1 MIRINSF
8 LINYNLKF
16 LIYSETVY
24 IFKIFKQMIKILY
37 IQYVI
42 RSNICFIFIFNL
54 FKLKNINW
62 SFILYF
68 FKID

>member
-37 IQYVI
+37 I
-42 RSNICFIFIFNL
+42 
-54 FKLKNINW
+54 
-62 SFILYF
+62 
-68 FKID
+68 